1 MKKGKDLM
9 LKIANTIYGYATDC
23 QFNITTDTTEVTT
36 TKYKRSNAAGKF
48 KEYEPDITSWDVNSS
63 YVVAEDEADYKA
75 LVEKQ
80 LQGVAIDVEFL
91 DVKDATS
98 MTNGAGATGSIDAA
112 TTGIKYSGKAIITSI
127 QLSAMAMLPIACSSR
142 APALLQWLLFHS
154 ISS

>member
-23 QFNITTDTTEVTT
+23 QFNVTTDTTEVTT

-48 KEYEPDITSWDVNSS
+48 KEFEPYVTSWDVNSS

-80 LQGVAIDVEFL
+80 LEGVAIDVEFL

-127 QLSAMAMLPIACSSR
+127 QLSAPTDGDATFSIQ
-142 APALLQWLLFHS
+142 LQGTGTLTVAT
-154 ISS
+154 IS

>member
-36 TKYKRSNAAGKF
+36 TKYKRANAAGKF
-48 KEYEPDITSWDVNSS
+48 KEYEPDVTSWDVNSS
-63 YVVAEDEADYKA
+63 YVVAEDETDYNA

-80 LQGVAIDVEFL
+80 LEGVAIDVEFL

-98 MTNGAGATGSIDAA
+98 MTKGAGATGSIDAA
-112 TTGIKYSGKAIITSI
+112 TAGIKYSGKAIITSI
-127 QLSAMAMLPIACSSR
+127 QLSAPTDGDATFSVQ
-142 APALLQWLLFHS
+142 LQGTGTLTVAT
-154 ISS
+154 IS